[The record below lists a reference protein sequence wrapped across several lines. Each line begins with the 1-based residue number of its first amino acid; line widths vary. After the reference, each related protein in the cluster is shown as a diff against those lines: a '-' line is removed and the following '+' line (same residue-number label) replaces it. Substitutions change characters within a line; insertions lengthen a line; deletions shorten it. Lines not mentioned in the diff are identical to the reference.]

1 MGKWIKRLL
10 LLLVLVVC
18 LPLVAA
24 AGVTAVAYTAG
35 TVTVEVEDV
44 EGYNFTV
51 PLPAGIVPVALR
63 FVPREVTSE
72 MCEEMARE
80 VGPQWAAV
88 RAAFD
93 ELERIPD
100 GVLVSVESGRDQV
113 RISKQDDEIVVQVR
127 PDGEGMVRVSA
138 PVGTL
143 GYAASALER
152 TCGG

>member
-1 MGKWIKRLL
+1 
-10 LLLVLVVC
+10 
-18 LPLVAA
+18 
-24 AGVTAVAYTAG
+24 
-35 TVTVEVEDV
+35 
-44 EGYNFTV
+44 
-51 PLPAGIVPVALR
+51 
-63 FVPREVTSE
+63 
-72 MCEEMARE
+72 MCEEMAHE

-113 RISKQDDEIVVQVR
+113 RISKQGDEIIVQVR
-127 PDGEGMVRVSA
+127 PDGEGRVRVSA

-143 GYAASALER
+143 RYAASALER